1 MAKMRPRSVL
11 GALQSMMCPVFIPH
25 PSQKNLRIIAI
36 RALLVIVVTG
46 VKPTDQ
52 QEQQTP
58 RSCDKLQAMRG
69 MIIDYCGVL
78 DGTDEDQ
85 ARWRNLLVEAR
96 ANGVGLAVLSN
107 DPGGPSADPIRK
119 LEDEGLVDAVVLS
132 GEIGHEKP
140 SAEAFNAAAAA
151 IELPARDCVLVDDSI
166 ENIHAAVSNG
176 MVGVFYQQFDRA
188 VVEISGLLGLEGEF

>member
-1 MAKMRPRSVL
+1 
-11 GALQSMMCPVFIPH
+11 
-25 PSQKNLRIIAI
+25 
-36 RALLVIVVTG
+36 
-46 VKPTDQ
+46 
-52 QEQQTP
+52 
-58 RSCDKLQAMRG
+58 

-107 DPGGPSADPIRK
+107 DPGGTSADPIRK

-132 GEIGHEKP
+132 G
-140 SAEAFNAAAAA
+140 
-151 IELPARDCVLVDDSI
+151 

-188 VVEISGLLGLEGEF
+188 VVEIAGLLGLEGEF